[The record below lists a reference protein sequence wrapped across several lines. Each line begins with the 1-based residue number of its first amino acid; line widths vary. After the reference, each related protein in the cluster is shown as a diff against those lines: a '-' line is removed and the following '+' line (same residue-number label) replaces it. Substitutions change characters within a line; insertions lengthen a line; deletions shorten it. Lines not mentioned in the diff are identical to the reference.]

1 MLAQF
6 AEKIAAQLREGL
18 AVWAFFNNDVH
29 GYAVRNALRLR
40 ELVQACYTSSPCSL

>member
-18 AVWAFFNNDVH
+18 AVWAFFNNDIH
-29 GYAVRNALRLR
+29 GHAVRNALRLR
-40 ELVQACYTSSPCSL
+40 DFVEDRYAP

>member
-40 ELVQACYTSSPCSL
+40 DFVKERYAP